1 MGPMTSSRMARTAR
15 KAEREPH
22 PTSSAGRADDAGADL
37 AGAVGVGA
45 DARAIGGSQ
54 DARSA
59 GEDGFTLL
67 EIVCILAILAI
78 LSAILLPAF
87 PRGTSRARLESYAVE
102 AAGLLKADRNAALRR
117 RVQVATQ
124 IDPVGRT
131 IRSGATGRVVRVPDD
146 VGFDAVLAT
155 RCNQRAAGP
164 TIRFFASG
172 MSCGGVIALTRLG
185 TGYEIRVNWLTGGV
199 EVAPLNRL

>member
-1 MGPMTSSRMARTAR
+1 MVR
-15 KAEREPH
+15 KVVRERQPI
-22 PTSSAGRADDAGADL
+22 SSAGRADVAAGDTGQA
-37 AGAVGVGA
+37 
-45 DARAIGGSQ
+45 
-54 DARSA
+54 
-59 GEDGFTLL
+59 GFTLL
-67 EIVCILAILAI
+67 EIVCILAILGI
-78 LSAILLPAF
+78 LVAILLPAF
-87 PRGTSRARLESYAVE
+87 PRGTSRSRLESYAVE

-124 IDPVGRT
+124 IDPTQRT
-131 IRSGATGRVVRVPDD
+131 IRSGATGRSVRVPDD
-146 VGFDAVLAT
+146 VGFDAILAT

-172 MSCGGVIALTRLG
+172 MSCGGVIQLTRLG